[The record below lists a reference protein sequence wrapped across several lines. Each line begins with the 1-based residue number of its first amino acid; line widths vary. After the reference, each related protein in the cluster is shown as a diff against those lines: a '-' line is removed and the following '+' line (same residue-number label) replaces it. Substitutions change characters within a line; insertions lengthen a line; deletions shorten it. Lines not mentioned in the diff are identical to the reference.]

1 MTPMVAD
8 AEKQRQLDAKA
19 CEEYTKCKVEK
30 SRSKCTAYVY
40 VDVETGNA
48 VDSGEY
54 EKR

>member
-1 MTPMVAD
+1 MVAD
-8 AEKQRQLDAKA
+8 AEKQRLLDSKA

-40 VDVETGNA
+40 VDMETGYA

-54 EKR
+54 ERR